1 MLSYEPGDSF
11 AHGLDPRSKL
21 AFQAGF
27 AIAAFAHTTLA
38 GLVVLTPIAV
48 LTVWAAGLSV
58 RRAIRAY
65 WLLLPFLLAGP
76 VVEAV
81 RLGPPW
87 IDPAAAV
94 DPALASYR
102 VLLVLLLATAYVR
115 TTPVRE
121 TRAAIQRTVPGRP
134 GQFLGLG
141 VAFVL
146 RFLPVLRRDLAQIR
160 EAMAARLGERRP
172 VHERMALVATTG
184 LNRAF
189 SRADRFALALRARC
203 LAWNPTPPPLSP
215 GPRDW
220 LVAGAALG
228 LAAMA
233 LL

>member
-1 MLSYEPGDSF
+1 MLTYEPGESP

-21 AFQAGF
+21 AFQGGF
-27 AIAAFAHTTLA
+27 ALAAFAYTTPA
-38 GLVVLTPIAV
+38 GLALLTPVAALSV
-48 LTVWAAGLSV
+48 RAAGLSV
-58 RRAIRAY
+58 RRAVRAF
-65 WLLLPFLLAGP
+65 WPLQAFLLAGP

-81 RLGPPW
+81 RPGPPW
-87 IDPAAAV
+87 IDPSAAV

-102 VLLVLLLATAYVR
+102 VFLVLLLAAAYVR

-121 TRAAIQRTVPGRP
+121 TRAAIQRTIPGRP

-146 RFLPVLRRDLAQIR
+146 RFLPVLRRDLGQVR

-172 VHERMALVATTG
+172 VHERMVIVATTG
-184 LNRAF
+184 LSRAF
-189 SRADRFALALRARC
+189 ARADRFALALRARC

-220 LVAGAALG
+220 LVGGAALV
-228 LAAMA
+228 LAAAA